1 MKYIYLNRDEAK
13 KGIALVVAVEE
24 NKILNYKERFGDV
37 IEYIGDD
44 IPHFITYDE
53 KAETIREA
61 TEEEKL
67 ARKQIELADNEVII
81 DNVIYSYDK
90 KYQKVVDNQIVNK
103 TAKELI
109 AEGLITLEDVKKQKR
124 EELKKVRNQKIEE
137 NIEVY
142 GSVFQVRNS
151 DKEHFDDVDLMIRTH
166 EINENYKKKWVLADN
181 SVKEFTA
188 QQIID
193 VWKERT
199 KRKDKIFIDFGS
211 LSMKLQSCNSV
222 EEIEKIKWK

>member
-1 MKYIYLNRDEAK
+1 MKYIYLDREEAK
-13 KGIALVVAVEE
+13 KGITLVKAVLEKRNEE
-24 NKILNYKERFGDV
+24 YKKKYVEF
-37 IEYIGDD
+37 IGDD
-44 IPHFITYDE
+44 IPHFITFLE
-53 KAETIREA
+53 ETDSIREA

-90 KYQKVVDNQIVNK
+90 KYQKVVNNQIVNK

-124 EELKKVRNQKIEE
+124 EELKKIRNQKIEE

-151 DKEHFDDVDLMIRTH
+151 DKEHFDDVDLMIRTN
-166 EINENYKKKWVLADN
+166 EINENYKKNWVLADN